1 MFREQFF
8 SLPKDLYN
16 ILFLIIFILKVY
28 AIMNNFKHRQYK
40 IWKKNLKSNCLLL
53 FFAFLFDKSKSLDF
67 IKFFLVEH
75 VLKNY
80 FREKRYLKKKRRVY
94 IPVFNSHYYN
104 KTYSMDVSLIAI
116 SSNPEK
122 HTRRF
127 QVLDNLPRPSNFLKY

>member
-40 IWKKNLKSNCLLL
+40 IWKKKLKSNCLLL
-53 FFAFLFDKSKSLDF
+53 FFAFLFDKLKSLDF

-80 FREKRYLKKKRRVY
+80 F
-94 IPVFNSHYYN
+94 
-104 KTYSMDVSLIAI
+104 
-116 SSNPEK
+116 
-122 HTRRF
+122 
-127 QVLDNLPRPSNFLKY
+127 